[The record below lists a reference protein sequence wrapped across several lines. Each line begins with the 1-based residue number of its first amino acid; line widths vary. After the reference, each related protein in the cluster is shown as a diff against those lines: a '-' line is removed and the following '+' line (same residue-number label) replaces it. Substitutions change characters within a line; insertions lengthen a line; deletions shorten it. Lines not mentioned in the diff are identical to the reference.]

1 MLANVAALATVR
13 CAWALE
19 GARMS
24 KSDVLLELIVCAML
38 AGALIGQLVSSF
50 LVLTH

>member
-1 MLANVAALATVR
+1 MPANAAALATVR

-24 KSDVLLELIVCAML
+24 KSDMLFELIVCAML
-38 AGALIGQLVSSF
+38 AAALLCQLVSSF
-50 LVLTH
+50 IVLTH